1 MGHGPPVYVF
11 LHLPKTA
18 GTSLVETVRG
28 ALEPGEFL
36 DLYGVRRTSAQIAG
50 DIAAMT
56 EGARSRVRFVAGH
69 QVWFGMHELLGREA
83 RYVTFL
89 RHPVVRVLSW
99 YNQVVRKASNGYHD
113 EVLACSSDFG
123 EFLRNPA
130 SPLRANHMTVMLAR
144 DHADN
149 RHNRDE
155 CERVDEG
162 VVSRALENLRRF
174 HMVGLHERYAADSAA
189 VLAELGIPGSAGAV
203 NLAPG
208 SQSASYAGLDLATA
222 RLCRELNW
230 ADMDVYEQ
238 ALLWRNADRSLVA

>member
-1 MGHGPPVYVF
+1 MYIF

-18 GTSLVETVRG
+18 GTSLVKAVKG
-28 ALEPGEFL
+28 ALGEGEYL
-36 DLYGVRRTSAQIAG
+36 DLYGAGRTSEQIGAQIRG
-50 DIAAMT
+50 MT
-56 EGARSRVRFVAGH
+56 GAERGRIRFVAGH
-69 QVWFGMHELLGREA
+69 QVWFGVHELLGREA

-99 YNQVVRKASNGYHD
+99 YNQVVRKPENGYH
-113 EVLACSSDFG
+113 ERVLACGRTF
-123 EFLRNPA
+123 EQFLRNPE

-144 DHADN
+144 DHVDDS
-149 RHNRDE
+149 HNAPM
-155 CERVDEG
+155 CPRVDEA
-162 VVSRALENLRRF
+162 VVARALANLRGFR
-174 HMVGLHERYAADSAA
+174 MIGLHERYGADCDLL
-189 VLAELGIPGSAGAV
+189 LAEMGIGARPGAV

-230 ADMDVYEQ
+230 ADMDLYEQ